1 MKRVIPFGLI
11 CVAAGFLGGYVTS
24 QSSVVTAQGRGGPG
38 ADGYKRSGLG
48 PGPGASRFQ
57 DGKAYVIL
65 RDDVLKKYPA
75 ADKTGKVAEGGP
87 SSNLGWDP
95 VYSLVVM
102 RRPYMDPPVKN
113 SGGDMGHWAGAEMHE
128 MKAQLYIIM
137 SGTGQVTLG
146 GKPAKERMDLITNGQ
161 HGGGDIAAPQGATA
175 TKVKAG
181 DMVVIPTF
189 AWHQIQADPGQ
200 TFTYIKVDIA
210 EPRLMP

>member
-24 QSSVVTAQGRGGPG
+24 QRSVVIAQGG
-38 ADGYKRSGLG
+38 DSYKRSGLG
-48 PGPGASRFQ
+48 PGPAASRFQ

-65 RDDVLKKYPA
+65 RDDVLKKFPP
-75 ADKTGKVAEGGP
+75 ADKAGKVAEGGP

-102 RRPYMDPPVKN
+102 RRPYMDPPQKLA
-113 SGGDMGHWAGAEMHE
+113 STGELSHWAGAEMHE

-137 SGTGQVTLG
+137 NGTGQVTLG

-161 HGGGDIAAPQGATA
+161 HGGGDLGPAQGATA
-175 TKVKAG
+175 TKVKPG

-200 TFTYIKVDIA
+200 TFNYIKVDIA